1 MNEITELGKN
11 FPEDLGIPYKNR
23 WGHWV
28 WRREDIPPDPSWPGI
43 RPPTKTAR
51 PVLINGK
58 WHWDVRQEEL
68 INE

>member
-1 MNEITELGKN
+1 LGKRSLSMNEITELGKN
-11 FPEDLGIPYKNR
+11 